1 MDTLLVSSTAKLRS
15 LEDVRKRAED
25 VAANFAEL
33 KELSKDNP
41 AIYEAGKRMMA
52 VMGSKALPQG
62 MIAKLVVAASNAKIN
77 AMRKLSARSSALDI
91 HRAVTEFRDNLVQAM
106 NATGAESEV
115 AGPAEK
121 QACRNFVAAVMMSR
135 CGANAL
141 RAMQGAFAGEL
152 PAKMLA
158 LYNDVLDGHQ
168 NEGLEHEVAIQF
180 ENQGGSHM
188 THIIALK
195 DAINLAVDGEPG
207 NGIDPYKGSFNAD
220 EFGGGNILDDLVGLA
235 SR

>member
-1 MDTLLVSSTAKLRS
+1 
-15 LEDVRKRAED
+15 
-25 VAANFAEL
+25 
-33 KELSKDNP
+33 
-41 AIYEAGKRMMA
+41 
-52 VMGSKALPQG
+52 
-62 MIAKLVVAASNAKIN
+62 
-77 AMRKLSARSSALDI
+77 
-91 HRAVTEFRDNLVQAM
+91 
-106 NATGAESEV
+106 
-115 AGPAEK
+115 
-121 QACRNFVAAVMMSR
+121 MSR